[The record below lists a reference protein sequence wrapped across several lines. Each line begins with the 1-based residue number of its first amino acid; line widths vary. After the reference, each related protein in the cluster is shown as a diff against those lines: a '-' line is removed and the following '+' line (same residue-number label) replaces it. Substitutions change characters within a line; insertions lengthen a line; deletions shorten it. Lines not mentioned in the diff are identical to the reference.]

1 MGSNLIVTL
10 FRYRPG
16 EDPAPRFDTFEVP
29 ETKQMAILDVLTHI
43 QNHQDRSLSFRYSC
57 RIGMCGSCA
66 LFINGRSR
74 LACRTLVEG
83 LETKTICIRPLP
95 NLPVIKDLT
104 VDMAPFFDQY
114 EKVKPYFVPKEERR
128 DFYLVP
134 EGAKERALVDK
145 MLECITCGACF
156 SSCTM
161 VTTNPDYLGPAALNR
176 AFCLIADKRDG
187 ARDERLRLV
196 SGAEGVWR
204 CHGQF
209 NCMEVCPKN
218 IIPTWSI
225 QQLKKR
231 CVFKKFGIDLA

>member
-1 MGSNLIVTL
+1 MGSFLNVTV
-10 FRYRPG
+10 FRYHPG
-16 EDPAPRFDTFEVP
+16 TDHSPRTESFEVP
-29 ETKQMAILDVLTHI
+29 ESKQMAILDVLTYI
-43 QNHQDRSLSFRYSC
+43 QNHLDRSLAFRYSC

-83 LETKTICIRPLP
+83 LGTKIIRIRPLP

-104 VDMAPFFDQY
+104 VDMSPFFDKY
-114 EKVKPYFVPKEERR
+114 EKVKPYFIAKEDRE

-134 EGAKERALVDK
+134 EGPKERDLVDK

-161 VTTNPDYLGPAALNR
+161 VTTNSHYLGPAALNR

-187 ARDERLRLV
+187 AGDERLRLV
-196 SGAEGVWR
+196 NGPEGIWR

-209 NCMEVCPKN
+209 NCMEVCPKK

-231 CVFKKFGIDLA
+231 CVFRKWMGMG